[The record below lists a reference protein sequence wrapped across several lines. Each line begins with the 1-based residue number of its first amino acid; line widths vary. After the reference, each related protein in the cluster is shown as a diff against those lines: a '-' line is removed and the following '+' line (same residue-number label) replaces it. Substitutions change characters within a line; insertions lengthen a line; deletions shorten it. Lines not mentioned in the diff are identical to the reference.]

1 MLTAVLAG
9 HMDITNNRC
18 TFNGGAMQPEGTPY
32 TTCSVGKPK
41 TGQGLAIAKMWA
53 WTMATPVP
61 LVTPEPALQALTQ
74 QLVERFAP

>member
-41 TGQGLAIAKMWA
+41 TDQGLATAF
-53 WTMATPVP
+53 
-61 LVTPEPALQALTQ
+61 TQ

>member
-41 TGQGLAIAKMWA
+41 TDQGLAIAF
-53 WTMATPVP
+53 TR
-61 LVTPEPALQALTQ
+61 